1 MSRTITIPN
10 ADLPTNVIGL
20 TEKGRGQS
28 KHLAW
33 EPVGSWSTPEQGFRP
48 DIQRDQNGGIETVT
62 LSEFEIHEY
71 AAQALKELE
80 VAENALARAKDRA
93 DAIRMFARELY
104 AAPVT
109 LKVASE

>member
-20 TEKGRGQS
+20 TEKGRVQS
-28 KHLAW
+28 KHLTW
-33 EPVGSWSTPEQGFRP
+33 EPVGSWSVPEQGFRP
-48 DIQRDQNGGIETVT
+48 DIKRDSDGEIGMATLTET
-62 LSEFEIHEY
+62 EIHEY

-80 VAENALARAKDRA
+80 HAENALARAKDRA

-104 AAPVT
+104 ATPI

>member
-1 MSRTITIPN
+1 MSRTITIPTE
-10 ADLPTNVIGL
+10 DLPTNIIGL
-20 TEKGRGQS
+20 IEKGRGQG

-33 EPVGSWSTPEQGFRP
+33 QAVGDEIGTATLT
-48 DIQRDQNGGIETVT
+48 ET
-62 LSEFEIHEY
+62 EIHEY

-80 VAENALARAKDRA
+80 HAENALARAKDRA

-104 AAPVT
+104 AAPT